1 MGGPN
6 PRGIEWFY
14 RPRSVAVIGASTRP
28 GKVGHECLRS
38 LLDSGFKGEVYP
50 VNPRADQVLGL
61 RAYPSIL
68 DVPGEVDLA
77 VLAIPSS
84 AAPEVIEQC
93 ARKGVKAA
101 VIISGGFKEA
111 GPEGEALQERVVDI
125 ARRGGMRVIGPN
137 CIGVFDGHT
146 RVDTTFQSHER
157 MGRPGPGSIAF
168 LSQSGTFGAT
178 FLDWAAAE
186 GIGVSRFA
194 SLGNRADVDEADM
207 IAYLAGDPDT
217 RVVAIYMESFTDARA
232 LMEAIRSS
240 PKPVLIFKSGRT
252 QAGARA
258 AASHTGRLAGSY
270 EIARSALAQAG
281 ALVLDSV
288 GELYGAAKAL
298 ALQPPFESGGVA
310 MVTNGAGPCVMAAD
324 YLYESGVE
332 LARFSPETRKELR
345 ERLPGYTLVSD
356 PVVDLTGSATT
367 SDYMAALDAL
377 SRDPG
382 VGLLGV
388 FVVFQDTPLED
399 EFTQR
404 LAEFDSRGKPML
416 VFAAG
421 GEYTA
426 RKRRELDSAGVPT
439 YDDVRELAAAV
450 RALWWWAKRR
460 ESKVRRG
467 D

>member
-1 MGGPN
+1 MAATRPD
-6 PRGIEWFY
+6 PTGIEWFY
-14 RPRSVAVIGASTRP
+14 KPRSVAVIGASTRP
-28 GKVGHECLRS
+28 GKVGHECLKS
-38 LLDSGFKGEVYP
+38 LLNSGFQGEVYP
-50 VNPRADQVLGL
+50 VNPRAEQVLGL

-68 DVPGEVDLA
+68 DVPAEVDLA
-77 VLAIPSS
+77 VLAIPST
-84 AAPEVIEQC
+84 AAPSVMEQC
-93 ARKGVKAA
+93 AQKGVKAV

-111 GPEGEALQERVVDI
+111 GEEGEDLQERIVET
-125 ARRGGMRVIGPN
+125 ARRHGMRIIGPN

-157 MGRPGPGSIAF
+157 MGRPKPGNIAF

-186 GIGVSRFA
+186 GVGVSRFA
-194 SLGNRADVDEADM
+194 SLGNRADVDEGDM
-207 IAYLAGDPDT
+207 IAYLARDPDT

-240 PKPVLIFKSGRT
+240 RKPILIFKSGRT
-252 QAGARA
+252 QAGAKA

-270 EIARSALAQAG
+270 EIARSALTQAG

-298 ALQPPFESGGVA
+298 ALQPTFGAGGVA

-324 YLYESGVE
+324 YLSESGIK
-332 LARFSPETRKELR
+332 LATFSPKTRKELR
-345 ERLPGYTLVSD
+345 EGLPGYALVSD

-367 SDYMAALDAL
+367 SDYMTALEAL
-377 SRDPG
+377 ARDPN

-388 FVVFQDTPLED
+388 FVVFQDTPLEE
-399 EFTQR
+399 EFTTR
-404 LAEFDSRGKPML
+404 LADFDSGGKPVL

-426 RKRRELDSAGVPT
+426 RKRRELDSAGIPT
-439 YDDVRELAAAV
+439 YDDVRELAAAI
-450 RALWWWAKRR
+450 RALRWWASRR
-460 ESKVRRG
+460 AAR
-467 D
+467 